1 MLDGL
6 EQVGDALVGQ
16 VNVCV
21 CVLGGGGGGE
31 QSRTPIKI
39 TEKKTTVVV
48 LFKL

>member
-16 VNVCV
+16 VSVCV
-21 CVLGGGGGGE
+21 CVWGGGGGE
-31 QSRTPIKI
+31 QSGTPNKI
-39 TEKKTTVVV
+39 TDKKTTVVV